1 MAAANRYVTAYEGNL
16 SARLPGGHVLITP
29 ARVNKG
35 MIGDADLVVTDLAGN
50 KLQGVREPS
59 SERLMHMTVYAER
72 SDVMAVVHGHP
83 PYATAF
89 AVAGREMCIDCMP
102 ETWVEL
108 KRIPLVTYGT
118 PGSPEVSDRLRGLLD
133 QANVFLLKQHGVLAV
148 GADID
153 EAYFRLEMVEHAAQ
167 ILHLAESLGGA
178 QNLDDAA
185 KAKLEK
191 VIRRGVSCARP

>member
-16 SARLPGGHVLITP
+16 SARLPGGHILITP
-29 ARVNKG
+29 TRVNKA
-35 MIGDADLVVTDLAGN
+35 MIRDEDLVVTDLAGN
-50 KLQGVREPS
+50 RIQGTRAPS
-59 SERLMHMTVYAER
+59 SERQMHTTVYAER
-72 SDVMAVVHGHP
+72 PDVMAVVHGHP

-108 KRIPLVTYGT
+108 RSIPLVPYGT
-118 PGSPEVSDRLRGLLD
+118 PGSHEVSDRLRECLD
-133 QANVFLLKQHGVLAV
+133 RANVFLLKQHGVLAM

-178 QNLDDAA
+178 QNLDAAA

-191 VIRRGVSCARP
+191 VIRGGVSCSGR